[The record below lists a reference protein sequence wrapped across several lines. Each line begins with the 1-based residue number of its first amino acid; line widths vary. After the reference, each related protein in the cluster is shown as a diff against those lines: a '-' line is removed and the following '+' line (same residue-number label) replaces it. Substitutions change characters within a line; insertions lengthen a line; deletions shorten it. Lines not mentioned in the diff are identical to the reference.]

1 MGRRLTCLVAL
12 PIRFSMG
19 VDLAAYFTRV
29 GYAASSREP
38 TLALLH
44 DLQLRHVSQIAFE
57 SLDPFLGSPVDID
70 PEAIQDKLVRRRRGG
85 YCHEHNSLFHDVLAA
100 LGFSVTALA
109 ARVLLTMWGEP
120 GPRVLTHRLTL
131 IELDEGR
138 FVADVGFGGQSPT
151 APIRLEPDLE
161 QATPFGAYRLT
172 ENDGAFDLE
181 MKFGGPWRPLYR
193 FNLEPQTQADFEVA
207 NWFTS
212 THPRSLF
219 TQNLIVC
226 RVVGETR
233 ANLLN
238 ANLSL
243 RHLNGKVEQRS
254 LVNANELAEVL
265 NKVMGL
271 TLPVSAEVIWT
282 KLGINIATILVGI

>member
-1 MGRRLTCLVAL
+1 M
-12 PIRFSMG
+12 
-19 VDLAAYFTRV
+19 
-29 GYAASSREP
+29 
-38 TLALLH
+38 H
-44 DLQLRHVSQIAFE
+44 
-57 SLDPFLGSPVDID
+57 
-70 PEAIQDKLVRRRRGG
+70 RRRGG

-161 QATPFGAYRLT
+161 QATPFGAYRLIQ
-172 ENDGAFDLE
+172 NDGAFDLE

-238 ANLSL
+238 ASLSL
-243 RHLNGKVEQRS
+243 RHCDGGVEQRS
-254 LVNANELAEVL
+254 IVNANELAEVL
-265 NKVMGL
+265 NEVMGL
-271 TLPVSAEVIWT
+271 TLPVSAEVVWT
-282 KLGINIATILVGI
+282 KLGTT